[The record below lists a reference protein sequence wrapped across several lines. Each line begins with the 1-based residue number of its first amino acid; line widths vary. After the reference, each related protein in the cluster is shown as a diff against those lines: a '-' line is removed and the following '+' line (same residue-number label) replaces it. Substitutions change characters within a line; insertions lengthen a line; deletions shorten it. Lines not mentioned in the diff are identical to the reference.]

1 MPAADR
7 YRLTEGG
14 ILIADTGIRS
24 EERKRAPRATP
35 RRVIKN
41 LPLTQSLRRIG
52 GNITPERVTQY
63 LREADS
69 GYIYNFID
77 LSNEARQKDTH
88 LHAVLAVREDQLAG
102 LEWTITEPPSANAD
116 EKRATEFVTEVF
128 RHLDQDTGADS
139 EALSFGGL
147 VEHLQVANYHGF
159 SAAEVQWGRDSQYLV
174 PAFLWQIAHRRFRYR
189 DADGKLVHQDEDQT
203 VGVDLLRDFP
213 RGNFIQH
220 QPRVIGDV
228 KVREGLARILIWPAL
243 FCNWDI
249 KDWMLLAEIG
259 WKPWREGAYSKNAP
273 SHEIDE
279 LIEALEEMSSSSI
292 LVHSKDDEVEIHWP
306 KSTSTGGGQ
315 SSHKELHSY
324 LCRQMSK
331 AVLGATD
338 VIESDENGAR
348 SAVQE
353 RGKRPQ
359 EKLEKDARACSR
371 TIRAQLIEPLVR
383 YNPFPAGTRLPT
395 FAFATRQAV
404 DAKSFSET
412 VKNFVTS
419 GVPISKS
426 WVYDELGGGK
436 PIDEDDT
443 IKPILKP
450 AATGDDGAKPSDD
463 SADDAGSN
471 DEIPEPGKS

>member
-1 MPAADR
+1 MAADP
-7 YRLTEGG
+7 YRLSEGG
-14 ILIADTGIRS
+14 IYVADRS
-24 EERKRAPRATP
+24 PPGTERQRAPRATP
-35 RRVIKN
+35 RRVIKD
-41 LPLTQSLRRIG
+41 LPLTHALRRIG
-52 GNITPERVTQY
+52 GNITPERVSQY
-63 LREADS
+63 LREADT
-69 GYIYNFID
+69 GWIYNFID
-77 LSNEARQKDTH
+77 LSNEARQKDAH

-102 LEWTITEPPSANAD
+102 LEWTITEPPEASAD
-116 EKRATEFVTEVF
+116 EKKATEFVSEVF
-128 RHLDQDTGADS
+128 RSLDQDTGADS
-139 EALSFGGL
+139 EALSFGAL

-159 SAAEVQWGRDSQYLV
+159 SCAEVQWARDGAFLV

-189 DADGKLVHQDEDQT
+189 DTDGRLIQQDEDQT
-203 VGVDLLRDFP
+203 KGIDLLRDYP

-243 FCNWDI
+243 FCNWDL

-259 WKPWREGAYSKNAP
+259 WKPWREGTYKKNAQ

-279 LIEALEEMSSSSI
+279 LIDALEEMSSSSI
-292 LVHSKDDEVEIHWP
+292 LVHSEDDAVEIHWP
-306 KSTSTGGGQ
+306 KSTSTGGGH
-315 SSHKELHSY
+315 SSHKELHAY

-359 EKLEKDARACSR
+359 EKLEKDARAVAR

-383 YNPFPAGTRLPT
+383 YNPFPAGIRLPL

-404 DAKSFSET
+404 DAKAFSET
-412 VKNFVTS
+412 VKNFVGA
-419 GVPISKS
+419 GVPLSKS
-426 WVYDELGGGK
+426 WVYDELGGGE
-436 PIDEDDT
+436 PINEDDT

-450 AATGDDGAKPSDD
+450 AATRDDGAEPSDD
-463 SADDAGSN
+463 SADDAGS
-471 DEIPEPGKS
+471 DAEGAKSGDA